1 MLTTKEAFVAGFAL
15 RCAELNIP
23 ASGVE
28 AAAGL
33 VLDDL
38 TTKQADIAGALGTGL
53 GNLAGLALLAP
64 PALGY
69 VGGYTAAKLRDAD
82 VDAEDLKNNELITEY
97 RRLAAAAR
105 RISEAQKRARPGVF
119 A

>member
-23 ASGVE
+23 ASEVE
-28 AAAGL
+28 AAAQK
-33 VLDDL
+33 VLDGL
-38 TTKQADIAGALGTGL
+38 TKQADVAGVLGTGL

-82 VDAEDLKNNELITEY
+82 VDSEDLKNNELITEY

-105 RISEAQKRARPGVF
+105 RVSEAKKRARPGVF